1 MAKQSGIHQLNGK
14 LRGVSYYRQK
24 YVKDGLARTIN
35 EGMSDR
41 VKNAPEYANTR
52 KNASEFGAS
61 GSTVG
66 AGIRV
71 LSKKWRYILNP
82 FATGMAQKDMLRIL
96 KQDTTGDWGERGFEG
111 AAWKDALCAAITAQ
125 SKNSFVQD
133 VKPLPVAVKA
143 ATTAGNVAVISNTP
157 YVATDFQNLAA
168 RGAEGIV
175 IELYRVKVTPSTFVD
190 PEVGYSKATSDF
202 VLVSDSGQ
210 IEIGGA
216 GDINLAG
223 SFKGTIAEFQDDAP
237 DMSAMLM
244 VCLPYKV
251 INNTAYTL
259 QELCSARII
268 RPEVQE

>member
-133 VKPLPVAVKA
+133 VKPIPVSVSA
-143 ATTAGNVAVISNTP
+143 ASTAGQVSVSFVINYTQG
-157 YVATDFQNLAA
+157 DFQNLAA
-168 RGAEGIV
+168 RGAEGII
-175 IELYRVKVTPSTFVD
+175 IELYRVKITPATFID

-202 VLVSDSGQ
+202 IFVDGSDM
-210 IEIGGA
+210 IEIGST
-216 GDINLAG
+216 G
-223 SFKGTIAEFQDDAP
+223 SMDLSNSIPGSLTDFADDAP
-237 DMSAMLM
+237 SMFAMLM
-244 VCLPYKV
+244 VCLPYKM
-251 INNTAYTL
+251 INNTPHTL